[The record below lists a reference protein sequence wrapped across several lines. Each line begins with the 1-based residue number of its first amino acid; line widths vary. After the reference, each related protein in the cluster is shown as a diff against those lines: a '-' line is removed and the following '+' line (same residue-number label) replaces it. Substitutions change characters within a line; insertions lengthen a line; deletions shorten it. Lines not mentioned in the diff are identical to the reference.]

1 LSELLKAT
9 LEHLY
14 LTVVSLT
21 LSVIIGVTI
30 GTFIARHRR
39 VASVV
44 IAVAGVIYT
53 IPSLAL
59 FGLLVPLLGLGVKPT
74 IVGLVL
80 YSQLMIIRNTY
91 VGINS
96 VDPSVLDASR
106 GMGMTRFEILRMV
119 ELPLALPV
127 IIAGIKNIAVMTIGV
142 AAVAAVIGAGGLG
155 MFVYNGINRRIMGLV
170 LTGVLIMSI
179 LSIASE
185 TLLHRFEITL
195 TPEHK
200 RR

>member
-1 LSELLKAT
+1 MQIQWASLESRKWEFLQTRITTISISSLRLNLSGSKG
-9 LEHLY
+9 
-14 LTVVSLT
+14 LT
-21 LSVIIGVTI
+21 LI
-30 GTFIARHRR
+30 F
-39 VASVV
+39 
-44 IAVAGVIYT
+44 
-53 IPSLAL
+53 
-59 FGLLVPLLGLGVKPT
+59 
-74 IVGLVL
+74 VGIMTK
-80 YSQLMIIRNTY
+80 SSY

-119 ELPLALPV
+119 EFPLALPV
-127 IIAGIKNIAVMTIGV
+127 IMAGIKNIAVMTIGV
-142 AAVAAVIGAGGLG
+142 AALAAVIGAGGLG
-155 MFVYNGINRRIMGLV
+155 MFVYNGINRRIMSLV
-170 LTGVLIMSI
+170 LTGVIIMSI

>member
-1 LSELLKAT
+1 MTKS
-9 LEHLY
+9 
-14 LTVVSLT
+14 S
-21 LSVIIGVTI
+21 
-30 GTFIARHRR
+30 
-39 VASVV
+39 
-44 IAVAGVIYT
+44 
-53 IPSLAL
+53 
-59 FGLLVPLLGLGVKPT
+59 
-74 IVGLVL
+74 
-80 YSQLMIIRNTY
+80 Y

-119 ELPLALPV
+119 EFPLALPV
-127 IIAGIKNIAVMTIGV
+127 IMAGIKNIAVMTIGV
-142 AAVAAVIGAGGLG
+142 AALAAVIGAGGLG
-155 MFVYNGINRRIMGLV
+155 MFVYNGINRRIMSLV
-170 LTGVLIMSI
+170 LTGVIIMSI

>member
-14 LTVVSLT
+14 LTGVSLT
-21 LSVIIGVTI
+21 LSVLIGVTI

-44 IAVAGVIYT
+44 IAVAGIIYT

-74 IVGLVL
+74 LVALVL

-119 ELPLALPV
+119 EFPLALPV
-127 IIAGIKNIAVMTIGV
+127 IMAGIKNVAVMTIGV
-142 AAVAAVIGAGGLG
+142 TAVAAVIGAGGLG
-155 MFVYNGINRRIMGLV
+155 MLVYNGLNRRIMSLV
-170 LTGVLIMSI
+170 LTGVIIMSI